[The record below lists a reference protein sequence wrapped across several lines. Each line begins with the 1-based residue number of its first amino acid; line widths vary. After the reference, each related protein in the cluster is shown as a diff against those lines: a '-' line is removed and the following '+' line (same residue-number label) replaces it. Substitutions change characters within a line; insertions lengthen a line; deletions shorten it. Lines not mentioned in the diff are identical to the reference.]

1 MDIDRFITSLFE
13 ARDYYQNII
22 THAVSQLEH
31 INALIEDAGAG
42 SEHSLNTTSQ
52 LRLKIS
58 AHSLSEGVQDTSA
71 PYTNGV
77 ASNLSTKR
85 DFEKSNPGSQ
95 EAEIELKEVKEPSPV
110 SEPQTGGNLP
120 KTSPVQDGSSIAP
133 LSDEEVTDA
142 TDRESASGHVSQD
155 NPVESNSKQQT
166 NEKVSQKS
174 SKASE
179 VNKKS
184 STNARNKRFPQ
195 RPRSMNIPFVPK
207 LEGMKLGDAIFTV
220 LQETPNTV
228 SHTDYIVRAIYGEL
242 EGNTLRTAKDRVT
255 KELSRGY
262 ILGRWYRLPDT
273 PGYYTISKQLTE
285 SRRSK

>member
-31 INALIEDAGAG
+31 INALIDDVGG
-42 SEHSLNTTSQ
+42 SEHSLNTTSHS
-52 LRLKIS
+52 RLKIG
-58 AHSLSEGVQDTSA
+58 AHSLSESVQDLPPT
-71 PYTNGV
+71 YTNGAV
-77 ASNLSTKR
+77 SNLSTKT
-85 DFEKSNPGSQ
+85 DFEKSNQSSQ
-95 EAEIELKEVKEPSPV
+95 EAEIELKEVKEPSVV
-110 SEPQTGGNLP
+110 SEAQTEVTLPQT
-120 KTSPVQDGSSIAP
+120 SPAEDRSSTAS
-133 LSDEEVTDA
+133 LSDREVTDT
-142 TDRESASGHVSQD
+142 TDEESASSDDSED
-155 NPVESNSKQQT
+155 NPFESEDKPQT
-166 NEKVSQKS
+166 NEKITQKT

-179 VNKKS
+179 SNKKGS
-184 STNARNKRFPQ
+184 SNARNKRFPQ
-195 RPRSMNIPFVPK
+195 RPRSINIPFVPK
-207 LEGMKLGDAIFTV
+207 LEGMKLGDAIFTI

-285 SRRSK
+285 TRRGK